1 MFAVLKAVLGWMT
14 GGGIAAIGEQLRQA
28 RLDSLNAQNNEQR
41 IIADLRIKELEF
53 QQEAARHALEVR
65 RETAGFWEMRLITFV
80 IAGCFAFHLL
90 LVTLDT
96 CFRLGWGI
104 PAFPSPF
111 DQWQGA
117 ILLSFFGVQVVGQG
131 ITAIAGAIRGRR

>member
-1 MFAVLKAVLGWMT
+1 MFGVILSWLT
-14 GGGIAAIGEQLRQA
+14 GGGIAAIGKELRQA
-28 RLDSLNAQNNEQR
+28 RLDQLNANNADTR
-41 IIADLRIKELEF
+41 VIADLRVKELEGEMER
-53 QQEAARHALEVR
+53 QRHAAEIR
-65 RETAGFWEMRLITFV
+65 RETSGFWEMRLLTFV

-96 CFRLGWGI
+96 CFRLGWRI

-111 DQWQGA
+111 DEWQGA

-131 ITAIAGAIRGRR
+131 ITAIAAAIRGRR

>member
-41 IIADLRIKELEF
+41 IIADLRVKELEF
-53 QQEAARHALEVR
+53 QQEAARNALEVR

-104 PAFPSPF
+104 PAYPEPF

>member
-28 RLDSLNAQNNEQR
+28 RLDSLNEQNSEQR
-41 IIADLRIKELEF
+41 IIADLRVKELEF
-53 QQEAARHALEVR
+53 QQEAARNALELR

-90 LVTLDT
+90 LVTIDT

-104 PAFPSPF
+104 PAYPPPF